1 MIEFALAVRFDG
13 YVEQGRTGPLR
24 VHVETQNGVYADI
37 ILKISGPQLPIEGLA
52 NEMLGSVLAG
62 DLNIPTPQP
71 YFVRITPEFIESVED
86 FDLRARL
93 DASASPRLVL

>member
-37 ILKISGPQLPIEGLA
+37 ILKIS
-52 NEMLGSVLAG
+52 
-62 DLNIPTPQP
+62 DLNCQ
-71 YFVRITPEFIESVED
+71 SK
-86 FDLRARL
+86 A
-93 DASASPRLVL
+93 